1 MKINNYLVATKSA
14 LRMIL
19 INLTLA
25 LALVSIHEMA
35 HVMIG
40 IHLGCKDGKAILFD
54 SQEENP
60 YAELLCLKR
69 INLSLISISSLIAGF
84 CFGLSFLLLG
94 NREQKSF
101 AFIIFG
107 FSIIFSSLDITSITS
122 QILFYPLLIS
132 GLGITTLGEIL
143 LANCYLE

>member
-25 LALVSIHEMA
+25 LALVSI